1 MNLFPEL
8 TVGIA
13 SDASQNLPVYK
24 EWAYD
29 FEKNCFL
36 TRNGKYYLVE
46 KKEALKIWIYKAMK
60 TARYRYPAYPREYGQ
75 EFDEIVGMS
84 SSREIRESE
93 AERLVQEALMVNPY
107 ITDVGDFEFEHR
119 GSNLHIWFTAETV
132 YGEIESETEFNYG

>member
-13 SDASQNLPVYK
+13 FDPSENLPVYT

-29 FEKNCFL
+29 FDKNCFL

-46 KKEALKIWIYKAMK
+46 KNEAIRIWIYKAMK

-75 EFDEIVGMS
+75 ELDEIVGMS

-93 AERLVQEALMVNPY
+93 AERLIQEALLVNPY

-119 GSNLHIWFTAETV
+119 GSNLHIWFTVETI
-132 YGEIESETEFNYG
+132 YGETEEETEFNYG

>member
-13 SDASQNLPVYK
+13 SNTSQNLPIYR

-29 FEKNCFL
+29 FKKNCFM

-46 KKEALKIWIYKAMK
+46 KNEAIEIWIYKAIK
-60 TARYRYPAYPREYGQ
+60 TARYRYQAYPREYGQ
-75 EFDEIVGMS
+75 ELDEIVGMS

-93 AERLVQEALMVNPY
+93 AERLIQEALLVNPY
-107 ITDVGDFEFEHR
+107 ITGVDDFEFEHH
-119 GSNLHIWFTAETV
+119 GSDLYIKFQVDTI
-132 YGEIESETEFNYG
+132 YGGLEEEMNFNYG

>member
-8 TVGIA
+8 TVGIS
-13 SDASQNLPVYK
+13 SDPSENLPVYR

-29 FEKNCFL
+29 FENNCFL

-93 AERLVQEALMVNPY
+93 AERLVQEALLVNPY
-107 ITDVGDFEFEHR
+107 ITDAGDFEFEHR
-119 GSNLHIWFTAETV
+119 GSNLHIRFTVETV
-132 YGEIESETEFNYG
+132 YGEIETGTEFNYG

>member
-8 TVGIA
+8 TVA
-13 SDASQNLPVYK
+13 LVSNTSQNLPIYR

-46 KKEALKIWIYKAMK
+46 KNEAIEIWIYKAMK
-60 TARYRYPAYPREYGQ
+60 TARYRYQAYPREYGQ
-75 EFDEIVGMS
+75 ELDEIVGMS

-93 AERLVQEALMVNPY
+93 AERLIQEALLVNPY
-107 ITDVGDFEFEHR
+107 ITDVDDFEFEHH
-119 GSNLHIWFTAETV
+119 GSDLYIKFHVDTI
-132 YGEIESETEFNYG
+132 YGGLEEEMDFNYG